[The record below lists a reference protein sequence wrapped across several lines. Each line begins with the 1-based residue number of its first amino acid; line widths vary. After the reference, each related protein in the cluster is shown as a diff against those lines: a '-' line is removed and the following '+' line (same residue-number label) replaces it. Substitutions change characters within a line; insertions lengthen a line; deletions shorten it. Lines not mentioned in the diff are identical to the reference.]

1 MRRGRP
7 LTITWAETAEEL
19 YQRYRQEQNR
29 HRRDRLHVLWLVCG
43 GRTLTEVSQVVG
55 VPYSTVKRWIT
66 GYRQGGLTAVL
77 RRIPGYAANG
87 VGSYL
92 SDEQR
97 THLRQQADRG
107 DFRTADEVQRWIKQ
121 QWSISYSRKG
131 IYSLFGRMKITWKV
145 PRPQAAQADVEAQA
159 AWKKGGSNSS

>member
-7 LTITWAETAEEL
+7 LTLIWQETAEEL

-29 HRRDRLHVLWLVCG
+29 HRRDRLQVLWLVCG
-43 GRTLTEVSQVVG
+43 GKTLTEVSQVVG

-66 GYRQGGLTAVL
+66 WYRQGGLDQVL
-77 RRIPGYAANG
+77 RRTPGYAATG

-92 SDEQR
+92 SDEQQTR
-97 THLRQQADRG
+97 LRRQADRG
-107 DFRTADEVQRWIKQ
+107 TFRTANEVQRWIKQ
-121 QWSISYSRKG
+121 KWSISYSRKG

-145 PRPQAAQADVEAQA
+145 PRPQAAQADVKAQA
-159 AWKKGGSNSS
+159 AWKKGVSTSS